1 MRSWKCT
8 QLLLRQHFPCMKY
21 TKMMAVQKVSL
32 AFGLLERTKRPLK
45 VTFDAEIKHTNNVW
59 NTTLVSYEQ
68 FVPTKVK

>member
-1 MRSWKCT
+1 
-8 QLLLRQHFPCMKY
+8 MKY